1 MANFRIALAP
11 YMGYFIIKFDHYKY
25 CINRIINPAKV
36 TLRGKDAI
44 YHLNME
50 DIAYVGVA
58 YSLSDAHA
66 FIRNHK
72 KTSTLDNQMIWDM
85 QTKLMKLKKEEV
97 PAFWDKAKKLGI
109 KTELQ
114 SYISYPV
121 NTGGILI

>member
-11 YMGYFIIKFDHYKY
+11 YMGYFIIKVDHYKY

-50 DIAYVGVA
+50 DIAYVGVE
-58 YSLSDAHA
+58 YSLSEAHA

-72 KTSTLDNQMIWDM
+72 KNSKLSNQLIWDM
-85 QTKLMKLKKEEV
+85 QTELIKIKEKDL
-97 PAFWDKAKKLGI
+97 PAFWNRAKSLGI
-109 KTELQ
+109 EEELR
-114 SYISYPV
+114 SYINYPV
-121 NTGGILI
+121 DTGNILI